1 MSTYGP
7 FHRLGTPGGPGC
19 RVTMI
24 PVQGKAPDGAIIDG
38 SLLDAGAE
46 APEIELLRTV
56 ASGLGVIWGH
66 DEFGWWAAV
75 PSSPTSKFAV
85 ASSSP
90 TRQSLF
96 REDDNGARFLIDHFA
111 SLDEAER
118 RAAEL
123 AHGGHKQ
130 HYFIELAT
138 DEQTTLADTI

>member
-24 PVQGKAPDGAIIDG
+24 PVQGKAPDGTITDG
-38 SLLDAGAE
+38 SLLDAGSE

-75 PSSPTSKFAV
+75 PSSPTSKFAA
-85 ASSSP
+85 ASSSS
-90 TRQSLF
+90 TRHSLF
-96 REDDNGARFLIDHFA
+96 REDENGARFLIDHFDSRDA
-111 SLDEAER
+111 AER

-130 HYFIELAT
+130 HYYIEPAT
-138 DEQTTLADTI
+138 DGQTAQAQTT

>member
-1 MSTYGP
+1 MSTYDP

-24 PVQGKAPDGAIIDG
+24 PVQGKAPDGTMTDA
-38 SLLDAGAE
+38 SLLDAGSE

-56 ASGLGVIWGH
+56 ACGLGVIWGH

-75 PSSPTSKFAV
+75 PNAPTSKFATA
-85 ASSSP
+85 ASSS
-90 TRQSLF
+90 TRHSLF
-96 REDDNGARFLIDHFA
+96 RQDDNGARFLIGHFY
-111 SLDEAER
+111 SRDEAER

-130 HYFIELAT
+130 HYFIEPEKSDQTAQP
-138 DEQTTLADTI
+138 EQT

>member
-1 MSTYGP
+1 MSTSGP

-24 PVQGKAPDGAIIDG
+24 PVQGKAPDGVITDG
-38 SLLDAGAE
+38 SLIDAGPN

-75 PSSPTSKFAV
+75 PNFPTSKFAV
-85 ASSSP
+85 ASNAP
-90 TRQSLF
+90 TRYSLF
-96 REDDNGARFLIDHFA
+96 REDDNGARFLIDHFE
-111 SLDEAER
+111 SQDEAER

-123 AHGGHKQ
+123 ERGG
-130 HYFIELAT
+130 
-138 DEQTTLADTI
+138 